1 MGWAGIGGNGMAR
14 VGLNCLL
21 STQNAKEQDEFS
33 CFFFFLLLMGF
44 FKKIFWLFFLNI
56 CNLLIIC
63 DLIGTIWAEKT
74 LTPFY
79 PKSAY
84 KINNH

>member
-1 MGWAGIGGNGMAR
+1 MCLKISLCKILLNSKISWMGWAGIGGNGMAR

-44 FKKIFWLFFLNI
+44 FKKIFWLFFFKHL
-56 CNLLIIC
+56 
-63 DLIGTIWAEKT
+63 
-74 LTPFY
+74 
-79 PKSAY
+79 
-84 KINNH
+84 